1 MVTPMSENS
10 TEFKLSDSVLHRV
23 VQIVQEGILLGID
36 VADLLRQIKLT
47 PDTSSESTLVLT
59 KEYVELVES
68 SHKKYLEELSEKIE
82 DWLSYHKP

>member
-1 MVTPMSENS
+1 MVTSMSENS

-68 SHKKYLEELSEKIE
+68 SHKKYLEELSEKITPKE
-82 DWLSYHKP
+82 

>member
-1 MVTPMSENS
+1 MRYHLTMSENS

-47 PDTSSESTLVLT
+47 TGIDESTLVLT
-59 KEYVELVES
+59 KEYVEFVEL
-68 SHKKYLEELSEKIE
+68 SHTKYLDELSEK
-82 DWLSYHKP
+82 DLK

>member
-1 MVTPMSENS
+1 MSENS

-23 VQIVQEGILLGID
+23 VQIVQEGIIMGID

-47 PDTSSESTLVLT
+47 PDNSGESTLVLT

-68 SHKKYLEELSEKIE
+68 SHKKYLEELAEKVTPKE
-82 DWLSYHKP
+82 

>member
-1 MVTPMSENS
+1 MPYHLTMSENS

-47 PDTSSESTLVLT
+47 TGTDESTLVLT

-68 SHKKYLEELSEKIE
+68 SHKKYLDELSEKQ
-82 DWLSYHKP
+82 STNC